1 VKLKPLQT
9 DLSAFS
15 RLELARPPVG
25 IKYLFFK
32 PVGMEQLSS
41 EKNLSLCEM
50 LIEAQFA
57 EKPFYFGKDNN
68 ETCVGKILLGM
79 ADMEPFAEAGEI
91 GPRLNVMQEARVNHN
106 FYRHV
111 PRLSKGIVN
120 YVAFA
125 PVDQLTFDPDVLI
138 VTAQPKQAEA
148 IMRAMAYSSGEPYS
162 SKSTM
167 VMGCSWLFIYP
178 FETGNV
184 NYLMPEFI
192 HGMTGRELF
201 EPNTVLISI
210 PYRWLHTVAKNL
222 GEVRLPFHI
231 SKQEYLDEFAGIIG
245 NLVTESENP

>member
-1 VKLKPLQT
+1 MKLKPLQS

-15 RLELARPPVG
+15 RLGLERPPIGV
-25 IKYLFFK
+25 KYLFFR
-32 PVGMEQLSS
+32 PDGMAQLSLA
-41 EKNLSLCEM
+41 KDLSLCEM
-50 LIEAQFA
+50 LKEAQFA

-79 ADMEPFAEAGEI
+79 TDMEPFAEAGEI

-106 FYRHV
+106 FYHHV

-125 PVDQLTFDPDVLI
+125 PIDQLTFDPDVLI

-148 IMRAMAYSSGEPYS
+148 IMRAMSYSSGEPYS
-162 SKSTM
+162 SRSTM
-167 VMGCSWLFIYP
+167 VMGCSWLFVYP

-210 PYRWLHTVAKNL
+210 PYRWLPTVSKSL
-222 GEVRLPFHI
+222 GEIKLPFHS
-231 SKQEYLDEFAGIIG
+231 SKQEYLNEFAGIIG
-245 NLVTESENP
+245 DLVTESENP